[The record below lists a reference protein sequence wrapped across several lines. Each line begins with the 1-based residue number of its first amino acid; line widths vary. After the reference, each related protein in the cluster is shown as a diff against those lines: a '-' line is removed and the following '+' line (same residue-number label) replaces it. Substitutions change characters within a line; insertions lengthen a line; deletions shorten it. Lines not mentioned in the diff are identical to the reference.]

1 MCNTFAVVSVM
12 QVPGEGGVY
21 LVSIVI
27 LVLDEFLLSMYIV
40 GLVGTSINIV
50 DFHVVQSCT
59 TTSHVPSIN
68 ASVSLRRVTRGP
80 VTPLLRECIL
90 PPLRMMGT
98 GARGI
103 DGVSSAYFGSS
114 SDGGD
119 GPSLS
124 ESN

>member
-50 DFHVVQSCT
+50 DFHVVRSCAT
-59 TTSHVPSIN
+59 TCQFTGSTSLVIFETSVN
-68 ASVSLRRVTRGP
+68 ASV
-80 VTPLLRECIL
+80 
-90 PPLRMMGT
+90 
-98 GARGI
+98 
-103 DGVSSAYFGSS
+103 
-114 SDGGD
+114 
-119 GPSLS
+119 PSL
-124 ESN
+124 